1 MRSKHE
7 ELYEGAFRRLK
18 ETEIGRI
25 NVSLKKKNGSKTY
38 ELESKRGSVIGQ
50 MMEVV
55 LIGGVDVS
63 QQSE

>member
-1 MRSKHE
+1 MR
-7 ELYEGAFRRLK
+7 
-18 ETEIGRI
+18 
-25 NVSLKKKNGSKTY
+25 